1 MEHGTTMES
10 SGRARLARLWIGLIA
25 AWILTGALFK
35 LFWGTP
41 ALLPAVVRD
50 VPLEL
55 GVTYNLAIGIELAIA
70 GIALLAPRVGWVLE
84 AALLLVFDV
93 VLTTQIAAGDASCG
107 CFGAKLSM
115 PPWVMMLVDSVLLVG
130 LLALRPWSVRLLGL
144 PIVVPAAVA
153 AAALAVPWF
162 LDREVTTGE
171 VAAHGA
177 PAENA
182 WMELDVDSWVGM
194 DIWDTKLGQPPLNQ
208 YIDVMKLPLDGL
220 WVFWRADCE
229 HCAKHLGHMKQ
240 VETGQRLVTL
250 VRLEQAHDTE
260 ANRVVHEMPDGNFV
274 QFASLPASI
283 GYILTTPA
291 ELLLEGGKIVA
302 ARDDAVPGVELVP
315 EGK

>member
-1 MEHGTTMES
+1 MES
-10 SGRARLARLWIGLIA
+10 SGRARFARLWIGLIA
-25 AWILTGALFK
+25 CWILTGAIFK

-70 GIALLAPRVGWVLE
+70 AIALVAPGWGWLLQ
-84 AALLLVFDV
+84 AALLVVFDV
-93 VLTTQIAAGDASCG
+93 VLTTQIAAGDANCG
-107 CFGAKLSM
+107 CFGAKFSM
-115 PPWVMMLVDSVLLVG
+115 PPWLMMAIDSALLVV
-130 LLALRPWSVRLLGL
+130 LIALRPWSARLRGL
-144 PIVVPAAVA
+144 PVVVPAALA

-162 LDREVTTGE
+162 LDRQVDTET
-171 VAAHGA
+171 AAAGTAA
-177 PAENA
+177 PENA
-182 WMELDVDSWVGM
+182 WIELDVDNWVGE
-194 DIWDTKLGQPPLNQ
+194 DIWDTKLGQPPLSE
-208 YIDVMKLPLDGL
+208 YIDVMQLPLDGL

-229 HCAKHLGHMKQ
+229 HCAKHLGHMKS

-250 VRLEQAHDTE
+250 VRLEQKHDSE

-274 QFASLPASI
+274 QYASLPPSI
-283 GYILTTPA
+283 SYILTTPA

-315 EGK
+315 EGN